1 MEMQSIPPAL
11 PEQPRYAG
19 FWIRLLAY
27 IIDAVILG
35 AISFPLIQVLG
46 SMGIGDH
53 STNVLSIAISW
64 MYFAVFESSAWM
76 GSPGK
81 KALGLIVTDE
91 QGQQLSVGRAT
102 RRYFAKIL
110 SALLLGI
117 GFFMIAF
124 TARKQGLHDKIFH
137 TLVVKKAT
145 TN

>member
-1 MEMQSIPPAL
+1 VDMPIPPVL

-35 AISFPLIQVLG
+35 AITFPLVQVLQ
-46 SMGIGDH
+46 SMGIAEN

-64 MYFAVFESSAWM
+64 MYFAVFESSGWM

-91 QGQQLSVGRAT
+91 QGMRLSVGRAT

-110 SALLLGI
+110 SGLLLGI

-124 TARKQGLHDKIFH
+124 TDRKQGLHDKIFH
-137 TLVVKKAT
+137 TLVWKVQR
-145 TN
+145 

>member
-1 MEMQSIPPAL
+1 MDMPIPPVL
-11 PEQPRYAG
+11 SEQPRYAG

-35 AISFPLIQVLG
+35 AITFPLVQVLQ
-46 SMGIGDH
+46 SMGIAEN

-64 MYFAVFESSAWM
+64 MYFAVFESSGWL

-91 QGQQLSVGRAT
+91 QGMRLSVGRAT

-110 SALLLGI
+110 SGLLLGI

-124 TARKQGLHDKIFH
+124 TDRKQGLHDKIFH
-137 TLVVKKAT
+137 TLVWKVKR
-145 TN
+145 

>member
-11 PEQPRYAG
+11 PEQPHYAG

-35 AISFPLIQVLG
+35 AISFPLIQVLS

-64 MYFAVFESSAWM
+64 MYFAVFESSTWM

-137 TLVVKKAT
+137 TLVVKKAK

>member
-64 MYFAVFESSAWM
+64 MYFAVFESSTWM

>member
-1 MEMQSIPPAL
+1 MEMSMPPVV

-27 IIDAVILG
+27 IIDAVVLG
-35 AISFPLIQVLG
+35 VITFPLIQVLT
-46 SMGIGDH
+46 SMGIAGD
-53 STNVLSIAISW
+53 STNVLGIAISW
-64 MYFAVFESSAWM
+64 MYFAVFESSEWM
-76 GSPGK
+76 ASPGK
-81 KALGLIVTDE
+81 KVLGLIVTDD
-91 QGQQLSVGRAT
+91 QGMRLSVGRAT

-137 TLVVKKAT
+137 TLVLRVHR
-145 TN
+145 

>member
-35 AISFPLIQVLG
+35 AISFPLIQVLS

-64 MYFAVFESSAWM
+64 MYFAVFESSTWM

>member
-1 MEMQSIPPAL
+1 VDMPIPPVL
-11 PEQPRYAG
+11 SEQPRYAG

-35 AISFPLIQVLG
+35 AITFPLVQVLQ
-46 SMGIGDH
+46 SMGIAEN

-64 MYFAVFESSAWM
+64 MYFAVFESSGWL

-91 QGQQLSVGRAT
+91 QGMRLSVGRAT

-110 SALLLGI
+110 SGLLLGI

-124 TARKQGLHDKIFH
+124 TERKQGLHDKIFH
-137 TLVVKKAT
+137 TLVWKVQR
-145 TN
+145 

>member
-1 MEMQSIPPAL
+1 VDMPIPPVL

-35 AISFPLIQVLG
+35 AITFPLVQVLQ
-46 SMGIGDH
+46 SMGIAEN

-64 MYFAVFESSAWM
+64 MYFAVFESSGWM

-91 QGQQLSVGRAT
+91 QGMRLSVGRAT

-110 SALLLGI
+110 SGLLLGI

-137 TLVVKKAT
+137 TLVWKAQR
-145 TN
+145 